1 MVCSLQRRK
10 PTTEKIFLWAGNS
23 WNSVSL
29 ESLLVIPSEASKN
42 SLQGGAPPIWPLL
55 LYSSTHFS
63 LQPFAQEA
71 IQGEVLCLL
80 RSPWKRVQEA
90 GVGEKQPERNF
101 F

>member
-1 MVCSLQRRK
+1 M
-10 PTTEKIFLWAGNS
+10 EKKRFLWAGNS
-23 WNSVSL
+23 WNLVSL

-71 IQGEVLCLL
+71 IQGEVLYLL
-80 RSPWKRVQEA
+80 RSPWKISR
-90 GVGEKQPERNF
+90 KQVLGKNNLKGTSCNLN
-101 F
+101 